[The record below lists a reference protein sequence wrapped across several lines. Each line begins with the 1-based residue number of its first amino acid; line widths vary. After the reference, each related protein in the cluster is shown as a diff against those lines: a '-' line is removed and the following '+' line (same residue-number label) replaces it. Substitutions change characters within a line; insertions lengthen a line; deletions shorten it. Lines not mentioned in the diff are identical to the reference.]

1 MTTFGEMRVRKFISV
16 LDVHIKRSP
25 AGRVAG
31 ASVGVSRCGRAG
43 AHLVRLMCACG
54 SGGGRRPAVSH
65 AVHAH
70 ECGSLCD
77 TASELAS
84 LQLMERANAR
94 CVRAATTDPL
104 KVSCWTAAWTTAGH
118 SRHSRRPRLTA
129 TPLAP
134 HVVESLSPV
143 STLHARTNMRLPH
156 AVLACGSTLCHGG
169 TTQVLAPCDAV
180 ARW

>member
-1 MTTFGEMRVRKFISV
+1 MGSSINDKDVRW
-16 LDVHIKRSP
+16 RP
-25 AGRVAG
+25 TGRVAG

-77 TASELAS
+77 TASERAS
-84 LQLMERANAR
+84 LQLMERAYAR

-104 KVSCWTAAWTTAGH
+104 KASCWTAAWTTAGH

-143 STLHARTNMRLPH
+143 STLHARTHMRLPH
-156 AVLACGSTLCHGG
+156 AVHACGSTLCSGG
-169 TTQVLAPCDAV
+169 STQVLASCDAI